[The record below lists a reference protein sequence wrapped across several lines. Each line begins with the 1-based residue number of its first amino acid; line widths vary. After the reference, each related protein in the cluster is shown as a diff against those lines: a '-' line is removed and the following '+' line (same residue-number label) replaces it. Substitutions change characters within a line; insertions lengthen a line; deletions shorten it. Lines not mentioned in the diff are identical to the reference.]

1 MYKKIDFKTLKYDT
15 IFKNVILKYEDVFI
29 WFINRVLEGTKYHI
43 NNYEILNC
51 ELSKDRV
58 YIRNK
63 LVDIFIHDLDNNYL
77 FNIELNSVFDEV
89 IIKRNYL
96 YQSAQLVN
104 SIHVN
109 KDISASFKPVIQIN
123 LNFNSILKEK
133 NEFIHRYTDKEI
145 EKNDPYKFFK
155 EIINVD
161 IDTIIYKWYNMNKD
175 KEFYEKYKHFLLI
188 GMTKEDLLMLE
199 DGDDMVKKIKNEI
212 FRLNNDSNF
221 YQFLTDEEDKEMLKN
236 AYLEQGIEKGLIQGI
251 EQNKIDNARKMKLR
265 NMSYDVIGDI
275 TGLDAKLIASL

>member
-1 MYKKIDFKTLKYDT
+1 MQKKIGFKTLKYDT

-43 NNYEILNC
+43 KNYEILNC

-133 NEFIHRYTDKEI
+133 DEFIHRYTDKEI

>member
-43 NNYEILNC
+43 KNYEILNC

-109 KDISASFKPVIQIN
+109 KDISASFKLVIQI
-123 LNFNSILKEK
+123 
-133 NEFIHRYTDKEI
+133 
-145 EKNDPYKFFK
+145 
-155 EIINVD
+155 
-161 IDTIIYKWYNMNKD
+161 
-175 KEFYEKYKHFLLI
+175 
-188 GMTKEDLLMLE
+188 
-199 DGDDMVKKIKNEI
+199 KK
-212 FRLNNDSNF
+212 
-221 YQFLTDEEDKEMLKN
+221 
-236 AYLEQGIEKGLIQGI
+236 
-251 EQNKIDNARKMKLR
+251 
-265 NMSYDVIGDI
+265 
-275 TGLDAKLIASL
+275 

>member
-43 NNYEILNC
+43 KNYEILNC

-175 KEFYEKYKHFLLI
+175 KEFYEKYKHFLLV

-236 AYLEQGIEKGLIQGI
+236 AYLEQGIEQA
-251 EQNKIDNARKMKLR
+251 NIDNARKMKSENL
-265 NMSYDVIGDI
+265 NYDLIGRI

>member
-251 EQNKIDNARKMKLR
+251 EQNKIDNARKMKSENL
-265 NMSYDVIGDI
+265 NYDLIGRI

>member
-15 IFKNVILKYEDVFI
+15 IFKNAILKYEDVFI

-63 LVDIFIHDLDNNYL
+63 LVDI
-77 FNIELNSVFDEV
+77 
-89 IIKRNYL
+89 
-96 YQSAQLVN
+96 
-104 SIHVN
+104 
-109 KDISASFKPVIQIN
+109 
-123 LNFNSILKEK
+123 
-133 NEFIHRYTDKEI
+133 FIHRYTDKEI

-236 AYLEQGIEKGLIQGI
+236 AYLEQGLTQGI

>member
-43 NNYEILNC
+43 KNYEILNC

-199 DGDDMVKKIKNEI
+199 DGDNMVKKIKNEI

-236 AYLEQGIEKGLIQGI
+236 AYLEQGLTQGI
-251 EQNKIDNARKMKLR
+251 EQANIDNARKMKSENL
-265 NMSYDVIGDI
+265 NYDLIGRI

>member
-1 MYKKIDFKTLKYDT
+1 MYKKIGFKTLKYDT

-43 NNYEILNC
+43 KNYEILNC

-77 FNIELNSVFDEV
+77 FNLELNSVFDEV

-109 KDISASFKPVIQIN
+109 KDISASFKLVIQI
-123 LNFNSILKEK
+123 
-133 NEFIHRYTDKEI
+133 
-145 EKNDPYKFFK
+145 
-155 EIINVD
+155 
-161 IDTIIYKWYNMNKD
+161 
-175 KEFYEKYKHFLLI
+175 
-188 GMTKEDLLMLE
+188 
-199 DGDDMVKKIKNEI
+199 KK
-212 FRLNNDSNF
+212 
-221 YQFLTDEEDKEMLKN
+221 
-236 AYLEQGIEKGLIQGI
+236 
-251 EQNKIDNARKMKLR
+251 
-265 NMSYDVIGDI
+265 
-275 TGLDAKLIASL
+275 

>member
-1 MYKKIDFKTLKYDT
+1 MQKKIGFKTLKFDT

-199 DGDDMVKKIKNEI
+199 DGDNMVKKIKNEI

>member
-1 MYKKIDFKTLKYDT
+1 MQKKIGFKTLKYDT

-43 NNYEILNC
+43 KNYEILNC

-175 KEFYEKYKHFLLI
+175 KEFYEKYKHFLLV

-236 AYLEQGIEKGLIQGI
+236 AYLEQGIEQA
-251 EQNKIDNARKMKLR
+251 NIDNARKMKLR

>member
-43 NNYEILNC
+43 KNYEILNC

-175 KEFYEKYKHFLLI
+175 KEFYEKYKHFLLV

-236 AYLEQGIEKGLIQGI
+236 AYLEQGIE
-251 EQNKIDNARKMKLR
+251 QNKIDNARKMKLR

>member
-1 MYKKIDFKTLKYDT
+1 MQKKIGFKTLKFDT

-43 NNYEILNC
+43 KNYEILNC

-133 NEFIHRYTDKEI
+133 DEFIHRYTDKEI

-236 AYLEQGIEKGLIQGI
+236 AYLEQGLTQGI

>member
-15 IFKNVILKYEDVFI
+15 IFKNAILKYEDVFI

-43 NNYEILNC
+43 KNYEILNC

-63 LVDIFIHDLDNNYL
+63 LVDIYIHDLDNNYL

-236 AYLEQGIEKGLIQGI
+236 AYLEQGLTQGI